1 MAPRHLINLNLR
13 TFFQFEN
20 LFSVVVIVITI
31 HLMNIFLVHIKF
43 QFHNKSPPPHT
54 QKKLTRLDAIF
65 TLTLKYDFRDL
76 WTIRKKLLRVF
87 LIEMASIQDRIPEQA
102 RESSQKHHHMFQ
114 NVSHHVVRPR
124 HLSQAPQQYVIQVCS
139 SLFAILSKHLPF
151 LRHFY

>member
-20 LFSVVVIVITI
+20 LFQVVVIVITI

-65 TLTLKYDFRDL
+65 TLTLNMILETYG
-76 WTIRKKLLRVF
+76 
-87 LIEMASIQDRIPEQA
+87 
-102 RESSQKHHHMFQ
+102 
-114 NVSHHVVRPR
+114 
-124 HLSQAPQQYVIQVCS
+124 QYEKSFCGY
-139 SLFAILSKHLPF
+139 F
-151 LRHFY
+151 